1 MRYRNLHS
9 PDLYGSTGVGFGA
22 GPNLLF
28 PRPVRI
34 AVEDHKMAFISAAAI
49 HIAVPLVASIQ

>member
-22 GPNLLF
+22 APNLLF
-28 PRPVRI
+28 PCPVRI
-34 AVEDHKMAFISAAAI
+34 AVEDYEVAFIGAAAI